1 MSIDK
6 TLVDI
11 LSFPELSG
19 SIISLMDIDPV
30 RLDKI
35 TKLAKKVI
43 DQEGFGAAIES
54 TTDRKQALKDA
65 NYVILMIQIGGLD
78 AYELDVNIP
87 LKYGIKQAVG
97 DTLGPGGV
105 FRGLRTIPVFLDICR
120 DIQELCPDALFINYV
135 NPMAINCWAL
145 NKAGGIKNVGL
156 CHSVQ
161 GTSEDI
167 ARYIEAPYEEI
178 SYKCAG
184 VNHMAWF
191 LEYKWNGKDAYPLIR
206 EKYNDL
212 NVYNQDLTKFEFLKY
227 YGYFVTESSYHMSE
241 YVPYFR
247 KKDEWIDRIKN
258 IESWLKED
266 DGSYLI
272 RCKRLAKTFNED
284 MDEIVNADKIEVVRT
299 HEYGTYIIHA
309 METGK
314 PTVING
320 NVENKGYIKNLPEG
334 CCVEVPC
341 LVDKNGIQPTLIG
354 DLPLQLAALNR
365 TNINVQELAV
375 EGALT
380 GCSDAVCQAI
390 MMDPLTSAVL
400 TLPEIH
406 SMVTEM
412 FEAEKQWL
420 PQFKQLI
427 FLQLGNKGI
436 Y

>member
-1 MSIDK
+1 
-6 TLVDI
+6 
-11 LSFPELSG
+11 
-19 SIISLMDIDPV
+19 
-30 RLDKI
+30 
-35 TKLAKKVI
+35 
-43 DQEGFGAAIES
+43 
-54 TTDRKQALKDA
+54 
-65 NYVILMIQIGGLD
+65 MIQIGGLD

-420 PQFKQLI
+420 PQFK
-427 FLQLGNKGI
+427 
-436 Y
+436 

>member
-1 MSIDK
+1 MAKITFIGAGSIVFAK
-6 TLVDI
+6 NLIVDI

-43 DQEGFGAAIES
+43 DQEGLKAAIES

-120 DIQELCPDALFINYV
+120 DMQELCPDALFINYV

-167 ARYIEAPYEEI
+167 ARYIKAPYEEI

-184 VNHMAWF
+184 INHMAWF

-284 MDEIVNADKIEVVRT
+284 MDEIVNSDKIEVART
-299 HEYGTYIIHA
+299 REYGAYIIHA

-341 LVDKNGIQPTLIG
+341 LVDKNGIQPTFIG

-380 GCSDAVCQAI
+380 GCRDAVYQAI

-406 SMVTEM
+406 RMVTEM

-420 PQFKQLI
+420 PHFK
-427 FLQLGNKGI
+427 
-436 Y
+436 